1 MEAMIFAA
9 GLGTRLQAETQNK
22 PKALVQIGNKTLL
35 QLAIEKLKKAGVS
48 NIVINVHHFSEKIR
62 AFVSDN
68 DFGIPILISDETEEL
83 LDTGGGLKKAAPFF
97 TGDKP
102 IIIDNVDVLSSLNL
116 SEVINRH
123 KKKESLATLVVR
135 KRETQ
140 RYLKFDN
147 NQHLVGWINKKTGEK
162 KISLAQS
169 FDNSADMAFSGIQII
184 EPGLLK
190 ILPDLNKFSIIDV
203 YLELAKT
210 TKIMGY
216 FDDSDVWMDVGKPAQ
231 LEEARLLFSTKF

>member
-102 IIIDNVDVLSSLNL
+102 IIIYNVDVLSSLNL

-135 KRETQ
+135 KRETK
-140 RYLKFDN
+140 RYLKFDK
-147 NQHLVGWINKKTGEK
+147 NQQLVGWINTKTGEK
-162 KISLAQS
+162 KISLVQ
-169 FDNSADMAFSGIQII
+169 
-184 EPGLLK
+184 
-190 ILPDLNKFSIIDV
+190 
-203 YLELAKT
+203 
-210 TKIMGY
+210 
-216 FDDSDVWMDVGKPAQ
+216 
-231 LEEARLLFSTKF
+231 